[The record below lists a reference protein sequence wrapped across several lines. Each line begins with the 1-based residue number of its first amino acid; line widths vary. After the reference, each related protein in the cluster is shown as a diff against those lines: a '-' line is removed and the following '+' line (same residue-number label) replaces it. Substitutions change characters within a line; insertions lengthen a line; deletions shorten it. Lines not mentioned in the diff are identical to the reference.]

1 MATVTGLTNPE
12 LFPIYYERKLLQFVR
27 QNLPVLNYGQ
37 KFMMPLN
44 SGRQA
49 VFTRF
54 QPLPIA
60 STPIT
65 FQPTPA
71 GTPITDQQ
79 VTVQIDEYGNYI
91 ALDEFTDITSFTPIM
106 DAAIEL
112 LAYNAQQSLHTVAMN
127 VLTAGTNVLYAG
139 GQTSRSALTG
149 SYPLTKQNI
158 IQAANLLM
166 DANIPTFPDGYY
178 VCFIHPDKIMNLFTS
193 EELIYLS
200 MTKRGPIEKGY
211 LGEFAGV
218 KFIVTTAMPIVPN
231 GNSTTPAN
239 VYQTLVVGFNG
250 YGLVDLDGN
259 TVQTVYTN
267 IDALGR
273 VKNVGWRAYFG
284 CARLYEPAIVRIES
298 N

>member
-27 QNLPVLNYGQ
+27 QNLPLLNYGQ

-54 QPLPIA
+54 QLLPIV
-60 STPIT
+60 STPLT

-127 VLTAGTNVLYAG
+127 VLAAGTNVIYAG

-149 SYPLTKQNI
+149 SYPLTTQNI
-158 IQAANLLM
+158 IQASNLLM

-178 VCFIHPDKIMNLFTS
+178 VCFIHPDKIMNLFTA
-193 EELIYLS
+193 EQLIQLS

-211 LGEFAGV
+211 IGEFAGV
-218 KFIVTTAMPIVPN
+218 KFIVSTAMPIVPN

-267 IDALGR
+267 VDPLGR

-284 CARLYEPAIVRIES
+284 CTILYQPAVVRIES